1 MDEEYMI
8 QFWSSQLGGDIIS
21 EPKRLETAYP
31 RNGCV
36 PNQWQTNV
44 GGAIVLIERGQ
55 CSFLDKLKNAK
66 AKGAVGVVIVSNY
79 DDEVFNIPNP
89 DKEKVSGIYMSM
101 ISKKEGTNLMN
112 QVGKRGKFLVRMYEK
127 RREPPLDD

>member
-1 MDEEYMI
+1 MDKEYII
-8 QFWSSQLGGDIIS
+8 QFWSSKLGGDIIS

-36 PNQWQTNV
+36 LNQWQTNV

-66 AKGAVGVVIVSNY
+66 AKGAVGVIIISNY

-89 DKEKVSGIYMSM
+89 DKEKVPGIYMGM
-101 ISKKEGTNLMN
+101 ISKKEGTDLLNR
-112 QVGKRGKFLVRMYEK
+112 VEKREKFLVRMYEK
-127 RREPPLDD
+127 RREPLLDD